1 MRRRAQAGATLRSQS
16 LGQGWV
22 PNLVRFQ
29 NFMSSG
35 LPAPRVPLITANRE
49 PGIPKPSEV
58 SAEEGHVEAALDK
71 GGMRRENGGMLR
83 RLMLRDFRCFEQA
96 EVVLHPELT
105 LLVGRNAQGKTS
117 LLEAVCVLMRLQSPR
132 TNARTDFIRFGAKAC
147 VIEGQ
152 WNDTRLRFGQSATT
166 RRLAVN
172 DSVCGRS
179 GDYLRNT
186 ARVVWMDHA
195 DMNLAR
201 GGAEHR
207 RRYLDFAAAQLF
219 PEYLPALRSYDRAL
233 RSRNFLLK
241 RDAAIAWKQV
251 DAYGTQLAL
260 HGEVL
265 VRCRADLV
273 ERLAPHVSEAHARVS
288 GAMEE
293 ARIAYAR
300 GYEGE
305 SMAQALMDARE
316 EEQRARSTAVGA
328 HRDDVRLEVN
338 GRDAGSFASE
348 GQQRTLCLA
357 LKLAQARVLE
367 EGAGEPPLLLLD
379 DIFGELDKR
388 RRAALLA
395 HLPAHAQKIITT
407 TFMDWAGEDGVRGSV
422 FEVEGG
428 GARGLVE

>member
-1 MRRRAQAGATLRSQS
+1 
-16 LGQGWV
+16 
-22 PNLVRFQ
+22 
-29 NFMSSG
+29 
-35 LPAPRVPLITANRE
+35 
-49 PGIPKPSEV
+49 
-58 SAEEGHVEAALDK
+58 
-71 GGMRRENGGMLR
+71 MLS
-83 RLMLRDFRCFEQA
+83 RLLLRDFRCFGQA
-96 EVVLHPELT
+96 ELALHPELT

-132 TNARTDFIRFGAKAC
+132 TSTRGDFIRFGAKAC

-152 WNDTRLRFGQSATT
+152 WNATRLRFGQSQTT
-166 RRLAVN
+166 RRLAV
-172 DSVCGRS
+172 DESICGRS
-179 GDYLRNT
+179 GDYLKST

-219 PEYLPALRSYDRAL
+219 PEYIPALKSYERAL

-251 DAYGTQLAL
+251 DAYGAQLAL

-265 VRCRADLV
+265 ARCRAELV
-273 ERLAPHVSEAHARVS
+273 TRLAPHAAHAHAQVS
-288 GAMEE
+288 GVTEE
-293 ARIAYAR
+293 AVMVYER
-300 GYEGE
+300 GYAGDLLE
-305 SMAQALMDARE
+305 QALLDGRTD
-316 EEQRARSTAVGA
+316 EQRTRSTISGV
-328 HRDDVRLEVN
+328 HRDEVRLRIN
-338 GRDAGSFASE
+338 GRDAGAFASE

-367 EGAGEPPLLLLD
+367 DGAGEPPLLLMD

-395 HLPAHAQKIITT
+395 YLPSHAQKIITT
-407 TFMDWAGEDGVRGSV
+407 TFVDWVGEDVLPGAVY
-422 FEVEGG
+422 EVEEGTV
-428 GARGLVE
+428 ALRG

>member
-1 MRRRAQAGATLRSQS
+1 
-16 LGQGWV
+16 
-22 PNLVRFQ
+22 
-29 NFMSSG
+29 
-35 LPAPRVPLITANRE
+35 
-49 PGIPKPSEV
+49 
-58 SAEEGHVEAALDK
+58 
-71 GGMRRENGGMLR
+71 MLS

-96 EVVLHPELT
+96 ELELHPDLT

-117 LLEAVCVLMRLQSPR
+117 LLEAMCVLMRLQSPR

-147 VIEGQ
+147 VIEGR

-166 RRLAVN
+166 RRLAV
-172 DSVCGRS
+172 DDAICGKI
-179 GDYLRNT
+179 GDYLKST

-201 GGAEHR
+201 GSAEHR
-207 RRYLDFAAAQLF
+207 RRYLDFAASQLF
-219 PEYLPALRSYDRAL
+219 PEYLPALKSYERAL

-241 RDAAIAWKQV
+241 RDAAISWKQV
-251 DAYGTQLAL
+251 DAYGAQLSV

-265 VRCRADLV
+265 AHCRELLV
-273 ERLAPHVSEAHARVS
+273 NRLAPHVQHAHAQVS
-288 GAMEE
+288 GDEE
-293 ARIAYAR
+293 VADIAYVR
-300 GYEGE
+300 GFQGD
-305 SMAQALMDARE
+305 SMQQALLDARE
-316 EEQRARSTAVGA
+316 DEQRSRSTAVGA
-328 HRDDVRLEVN
+328 HRDDLHLEVN

-395 HLPAHAQKIITT
+395 YLPSHSQKVITT
-407 TFMDWAGEDGVRGSV
+407 TFMDWVDDATLDGVV
-422 FEVEGG
+422 FQIEAGRVISRETPREG
-428 GARGLVE
+428 

>member
-1 MRRRAQAGATLRSQS
+1 MR
-16 LGQGWV
+16 
-22 PNLVRFQ
+22 F
-29 NFMSSG
+29 
-35 LPAPRVPLITANRE
+35 
-49 PGIPKPSEV
+49 
-58 SAEEGHVEAALDK
+58 ALDK
-71 GGMRRENGGMLR
+71 DGTRRDIARMLK

-96 EVVLHPELT
+96 ELTLHPELT

-117 LLEAVCVLMRLQSPR
+117 VLEAVCVLMRLQSPR
-132 TNARTDFIRFGAKAC
+132 TSMRTDFIRFGAKAC
-147 VIEGQ
+147 VIEGR
-152 WNDTRLRFGQSATT
+152 WNDTRLRFGQSATI
-166 RRLAVN
+166 RRLAV
-172 DSVCGRS
+172 DESVCGRS
-179 GDYLRNT
+179 GDYLKST

-201 GGAEHR
+201 GVAEHR

-219 PEYLPALRSYDRAL
+219 PEYLPALKSYERAL

-241 RDAAIAWKQV
+241 RDAVIAWKQV
-251 DAYGTQLAL
+251 DAYGTQLAA
-260 HGEVL
+260 HGEEL
-265 VRCRADLV
+265 ARCRAVLV
-273 ERLAPHVSEAHARVS
+273 ERLAPHVRHAHAQVS

-293 ARIAYAR
+293 AAISYVR
-300 GYEGE
+300 GFAGE
-305 SMAQALMDARE
+305 SMEQALIDARAD
-316 EEQRARSTAVGA
+316 EQRTRSTAVGT
-328 HRDDVRLEVN
+328 HRDELRLEVN

-395 HLPAHAQKIITT
+395 HLPSHAQKIITT
-407 TFMDWAGEDGVRGSV
+407 TFMDWADEDSLTGSV

-428 GARGLVE
+428 KMAAR